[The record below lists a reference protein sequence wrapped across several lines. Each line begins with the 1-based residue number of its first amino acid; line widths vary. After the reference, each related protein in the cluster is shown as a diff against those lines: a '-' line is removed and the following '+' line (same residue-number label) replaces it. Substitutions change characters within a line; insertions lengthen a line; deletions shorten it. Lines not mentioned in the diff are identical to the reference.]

1 MRKLLSTV
9 MACMVLCACNKVPSE
24 IIQPDEMA
32 LLMADVHT
40 SESVIELN
48 WDQFRSDSAKQV
60 LKESVYAAHGVSA
73 EQVDSSLAW
82 YGRNITYYMDVY
94 DNTIAILEK
103 RLIERGNKVAA
114 AAAMSIA
121 GDSVNVWDR
130 SELHAD
136 LRPAPIEECALRLR
150 ARPQLGARRHI
161 YMACQISQSFRW
173 NDMADGCRV

>member
-82 YGRNITYYMDVY
+82 YGRNIPYYMYVY
-94 DNTIAILEK
+94 DNTIAIL
-103 RLIERGNKVAA
+103 
-114 AAAMSIA
+114 
-121 GDSVNVWDR
+121 
-130 SELHAD
+130 
-136 LRPAPIEECALRLR
+136 
-150 ARPQLGARRHI
+150 
-161 YMACQISQSFRW
+161 
-173 NDMADGCRV
+173 